1 MSDLIETE
9 SIDDYELEVPTDE
22 ELFDFKNMVAEWTKM
37 DDQIRK
43 LNIAVRERRVLQ
55 KSLAEKIQSFM
66 KTYSYDTLNTK
77 QGKIHHS
84 VRKTKQPIKIN
95 DIKEVLKEK
104 AHLTGEELLKE
115 IFEKERPII
124 EKTSIR
130 RVIPKVSMNLDI

>member
-22 ELFDFKNMVAEWTKM
+22 ELFDFKNMVAEWTRI

-55 KSLAEKIQSFM
+55 KSLGEKIQSFM

-95 DIKEVLKEK
+95 DIKEVLKENS
-104 AHLTGEELLKE
+104 HLTGEELLKE

>member
-55 KSLAEKIQSFM
+55 KSLGEKIQSFM

>member
-55 KSLAEKIQSFM
+55 KALGEKIQSFM

>member
-22 ELFDFKNMVAEWTKM
+22 ELFDFKNMVAEWTRI

-95 DIKEVLKEK
+95 DIKEVLKENS
-104 AHLTGEELLKE
+104 HLTGEELLKE

>member
-55 KSLAEKIQSFM
+55 KTLGEKIQSFM

>member
-1 MSDLIETE
+1 MSDLIETD
-9 SIDDYELEVPTDE
+9 SISENELETPNEE
-22 ELFDFKNMVAEWTKM
+22 ELVDFKNMVSEWTKM

-43 LNIAVRERRVLQ
+43 LSIAVRERKILQ
-55 KSLAEKIQSFM
+55 RALGERIKSFM

-84 VRKTKQPIKIN
+84 IRKTKQPIKIN

-104 AHLTGEELLKE
+104 SHLTGEELLKE

-124 EKTSIR
+124 EKESIR
-130 RVIPKVSMNLDI
+130 RVIPKVTMHLDI

>member
-9 SIDDYELEVPTDE
+9 SIDDFELEAPTDE
-22 ELFDFKNMVAEWTKM
+22 ELFDFKHMVAEWTKM

-43 LNIAVRERRVLQ
+43 LNIAVRERKVLQ
-55 KSLAEKIQSFM
+55 KSLGEKIQSFM

-84 VRKTKQPIKIN
+84 IRKTKQPIKIN

-115 IFEKERPII
+115 IFEKERPVI

>member
-55 KSLAEKIQSFM
+55 KTLGEKIQSFM

-104 AHLTGEELLKE
+104 AHLNQL
-115 IFEKERPII
+115 
-124 EKTSIR
+124 
-130 RVIPKVSMNLDI
+130 V

>member
-95 DIKEVLKEK
+95 DIKEVLKENS
-104 AHLTGEELLKE
+104 HLTGEELLKE